1 MQIGARTTLLQQ
13 LDFYARPAGMTAAGR
28 HSALLAELPS
38 EPAALASVVR
48 GLLLYEYVAD
58 AFYGVR
64 LPDERRQESQI
75 RSVEALRDRLL
86 ALDGRPLAVARPL
99 DRRLVGGCHHVALL
113 PVAIQRAKGVPARA
127 RCGFGTYFNPG
138 YFEDHWVCEYWS
150 SVESRWVLLD
160 AQLDEVWQAQLKVDF
175 DVLDLPRNR
184 FLVAGE
190 AWAQCRDGRADPAR
204 FGIFKGDLRGLWFIA
219 DNMLRDLA
227 ALNKV
232 EPLPC
237 DVWGAM
243 PAPNEPLQPDQL
255 ALFDRLAALSRT
267 PDAVFNELRALYQG
281 DERLRVPAIVHNSVL
296 NRDEP
301 F

>member
-1 MQIGARTTLLQQ
+1 
-13 LDFYARPAGMTAAGR
+13 MTAAGR
-28 HSALLAELPS
+28 RSALLAELPS
-38 EPAALASVVR
+38 EPAALASVVQ

-58 AFYGVR
+58 AVEGVR

-75 RSVEALRDRLL
+75 RSVEALLDRLL
-86 ALDGRPLAVARPL
+86 ALDGRPLAVARSL
-99 DRRLVGGCHHVALL
+99 DRRLVGVCHHFALL
-113 PVAIQRAKGVPARA
+113 PVAILRAKGVPARA

-150 SVESRWVLLD
+150 SVEGRWVLLD
-160 AQLDEVWQAQLKVDF
+160 AQLDEVWRAQLKVDF
-175 DVLDLPRNR
+175 DVLDLPRDR

-219 DNMLRDLA
+219 GNVLRDLA

-232 EPLPC
+232 EPLPW

-267 PDAVFNELRALYQG
+267 PDAAFNELRALYQG